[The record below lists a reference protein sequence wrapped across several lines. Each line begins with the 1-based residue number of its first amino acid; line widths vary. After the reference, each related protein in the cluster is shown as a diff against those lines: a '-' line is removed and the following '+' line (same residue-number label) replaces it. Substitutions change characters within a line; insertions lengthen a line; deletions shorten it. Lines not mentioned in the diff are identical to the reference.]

1 MKKLI
6 MFGLMFAGLL
16 VQAEEAVKPV
26 VGDAARMSWRQVIEN
41 GGIMM
46 YILGVVS
53 ILTLAFIVYLFAVM
67 RIGMIVPRS
76 LYREVMESVKLGYY
90 DQARKACEDKKNAF
104 ASITLSAIDYVE
116 SVPNYDNAML
126 KDTVEGEGGRQAAR
140 LQGAPQVLMDV
151 GAIAPMLGLL
161 GTVFGML
168 TAFTGVAQNIAQAQP
183 VVLAAG
189 VSMAL
194 ITTAAGLIVGIPAM
208 AFFSYFRNRSAKLIA
223 VLEGVSADLLTG
235 IMSSK

>member
-6 MFGLMFAGLL
+6 MLSLMFVSML
-16 VQAEEAVKPV
+16 VQAEDVVKPV
-26 VGDAARMSWRQVIEN
+26 VGDAARMSWRQVLEN

-53 ILTLAFIVYLFAVM
+53 ILTLAFIVYLFATM
-67 RIGMIVPRS
+67 RVGMIIPRS
-76 LYREVMESVKLGYY
+76 LCREVMESVRLGYY

-104 ASITLSAIDYVE
+104 ASITLVAMDYVE
-116 SVPNYDNAML
+116 AVPDYDNQML
-126 KDTVEGEGGRQAAR
+126 KDTVEGEGGRQAAK

-168 TAFTGVAQNIAQAQP
+168 TAFTGVAHDIAQAKP
-183 VVLAAG
+183 VVLAEG

-208 AFFSYFRNRSAKLIA
+208 AFFSYFRTRSAKMIA
-223 VLEGVSADLLTG
+223 ILEGVSADLLTG

>member
-1 MKKLI
+1 MKKL
-6 MFGLMFAGLL
+6 MMLSLMFVSML
-16 VQAEEAVKPV
+16 VQAEEAIKPV
-26 VGDAARMSWRQVIEN
+26 IGDAAKMSWRQVLEN

-53 ILTLAFIVYLFAVM
+53 ILTFAFIVYLFAVM
-67 RIGMIVPRS
+67 RVGMIVPRS

-104 ASITLSAIDYVE
+104 ASITLAAMDYVE
-116 SVPNYDNAML
+116 SVPDYDNQML

-140 LQGAPQVLMDV
+140 LQGTPQILMDV

-168 TAFTGVAQNIAQAQP
+168 TAFTGIALDIAQAKP
-183 VVLAAG
+183 VVLAEG

-208 AFFSYFRNRSAKLIA
+208 AFFSYFRTRSAKLIA
-223 VLEGVSADLLTG
+223 ILEGVSAELLTG

>member
-1 MKKLI
+1 MKKL
-6 MFGLMFAGLL
+6 MMLSLMFVSIV
-16 VQAEEAVKPV
+16 VQAQEAVKPV
-26 VGDAARMSWRQVIEN
+26 VGDAAKMSWRQVLEN

-67 RIGMIVPRS
+67 RVGMIVPRS
-76 LYREVMESVKLGYY
+76 LYREVMESVRLGYY

-104 ASITLSAIDYVE
+104 AAITLTAMDYVE
-116 SVPNYDNAML
+116 TVPNYDNQML
-126 KDTVEGEGGRQAAR
+126 KDTVEGEGGRQAAK
-140 LQGAPQVLMDV
+140 LQGTPQILMDV

-168 TAFTGVAQNIAQAQP
+168 TAFTGIALDIAQARP
-183 VVLAAG
+183 VVLAEG

-208 AFFSYFRNRSAKLIA
+208 AFYSYFRTRSAKLIA

>member
-1 MKKLI
+1 MLS
-6 MFGLMFAGLL
+6 LMFVSILA
-16 VQAEEAVKPV
+16 QAEEAVKPV
-26 VGDAARMSWRQVIEN
+26 VGDAAKMSWQQVLEN
-41 GGIMM
+41 GGVMM

-67 RIGMIVPRS
+67 RVGMVVPRS

-104 ASITLSAIDYVE
+104 ASITLSAVDYIE
-116 SVPNYDNAML
+116 AVPDYDNQML
-126 KDTVEGEGGRQAAR
+126 KDTVEGEGGRQCAK
-140 LQGAPQVLMDV
+140 LQGAPQILMDI

-168 TAFTGVAQNIAQAQP
+168 TAFTGVANDIAQARP
-183 VVLAAG
+183 VVLAEG

-208 AFFSYFRNRSAKLIA
+208 AFFSYFRTRSAKLMA